1 MRAVVQ
7 RVIRAEVTV
16 DTETVAQ
23 IGSGLLVYASF
34 EQDDGAADLKW
45 MREKLLNLRIFADPA
60 GKMNRSVLEVSGEL
74 LVVSNFTLHGDA
86 RKGRRPSFATA
97 APELLML
104 VRVGCADRTA
114 ELRAVPADESV
125 GP

>member
-1 MRAVVQ
+1 MRAAVADFTAHESAVCGAEPAPSWDAPPAAWQRLYGDGDLAGRVV
-7 RVIRAEVTV
+7 RCTNA
-16 DTETVAQ
+16 
-23 IGSGLLVYASF
+23 
-34 EQDDGAADLKW
+34 DD
-45 MREKLLNLRIFADPA
+45 DP
-60 GKMNRSVLEVSGEL
+60 
-74 LVVSNFTLHGDA
+74 
-86 RKGRRPSFATA
+86 FATA